1 MVEAIDEANDF
12 MRWSSC
18 FQDSEVW
25 SAFHCP
31 LRCSGVLDWY
41 SLLSDVCGLLQNLNG
56 KVCGVRVVSLLLRKG
71 GVQLKPQF
79 VPMPDR
85 GKGTIY
91 GTLIALLCEAWNSS
105 SR

>member
-1 MVEAIDEANDF
+1 MF
-12 MRWSSC
+12 
-18 FQDSEVW
+18 
-25 SAFHCP
+25 
-31 LRCSGVLDWY
+31 LDWY

-56 KVCGVRVVSLLLRKG
+56 KVGGVRVVSLLLRKG

-91 GTLIALLCEAWNSS
+91 GTLIALLCEAWNSN
-105 SR
+105 SRLLVRVSAIGSMQTRKLRRGKLAE